1 MARIKSGIKRHKQSL
16 KARARNRHVRSTVK
30 TAVKDVRS
38 EIAEGTG
45 EKSAELLR
53 KATSVLERAGSKGV
67 LHKKTASRK
76 VSRLAKA
83 VHKAAKKYDIPE
95 AMADIGQSC
104 ACILLMPAQVREFN
118 LAGETWHDRKAVK
131 DPTTLVKGQ
140 RVYVLTPAGEV

>member
-16 KARARNRHVRSTVK
+16 KARARNRHVRSSVK
-30 TAVKDVRS
+30 SAVKDVRA

-45 EKSAELLR
+45 EKRAELLR

-83 VHKAAKKYDIPE
+83 VQKASKK
-95 AMADIGQSC
+95 
-104 ACILLMPAQVREFN
+104 
-118 LAGETWHDRKAVK
+118 
-131 DPTTLVKGQ
+131 
-140 RVYVLTPAGEV
+140 

>member
-1 MARIKSGIKRHKQSL
+1 LARIKSGIKRHKQSL

-38 EIAEGTG
+38 EIAEGKGTG

-53 KATSVLERAGSKGV
+53 KATSVLERAASKGV

-83 VHKAAKKYDIPE
+83 VHKATKK
-95 AMADIGQSC
+95 
-104 ACILLMPAQVREFN
+104 
-118 LAGETWHDRKAVK
+118 
-131 DPTTLVKGQ
+131 
-140 RVYVLTPAGEV
+140 

>member
-30 TAVKDVRS
+30 SAIKDVRTDLS
-38 EIAEGTG
+38 AGTG
-45 EKSAELLR
+45 EKRAELLR

-83 VHKAAKKYDIPE
+83 VHKAAKK
-95 AMADIGQSC
+95 
-104 ACILLMPAQVREFN
+104 
-118 LAGETWHDRKAVK
+118 
-131 DPTTLVKGQ
+131 
-140 RVYVLTPAGEV
+140 

>member
-1 MARIKSGIKRHKQSL
+1 
-16 KARARNRHVRSTVK
+16 VK

-38 EIAEGTG
+38 GIAEGTG

-83 VHKAAKKYDIPE
+83 VHKAAKK
-95 AMADIGQSC
+95 
-104 ACILLMPAQVREFN
+104 
-118 LAGETWHDRKAVK
+118 
-131 DPTTLVKGQ
+131 
-140 RVYVLTPAGEV
+140 